1 MAGFSNKLFMEE
13 VRIHCPLWFNCVFG
27 ASGLFQEEIKVVG
40 RNLNSLVLANAALT
54 RVRNFQASAVHYRIS
69 TMLFH

>member
-1 MAGFSNKLFMEE
+1 MEE

-69 TMLFH
+69 TMLLH